1 MLTPIDIDNKQFSR
15 QLKGYNVDEVDDFL
29 DEISAD
35 YERSMLMNKNLEDK
49 ISELENIL
57 QEYKNAEGSLQD
69 TLLIAKQ
76 TADNIRQSAEAEANK
91 VLDEAEKVYRDKTGN
106 IDGIIEGKKQELN
119 NIQESINVFKRKSEA
134 LLVAQLEILKT
145 FEDEEKTDLNNSNNS
160 KDNNNE

>member
-35 YERSMLMNKNLEDK
+35 YERAMLMNKNLEDK
-49 ISELENIL
+49 IAELENIL

-76 TADNIRQSAEAEANK
+76 TADNIRQSAETEANK

-145 FEDEEKTDLNNSNNS
+145 FEDEEKTDLKKSDNE
-160 KDNNNE
+160 NNNE

>member
-35 YERSMLMNKNLEDK
+35 YERAMLMNKNLEDK

-160 KDNNNE
+160 EDNNE

>member
-35 YERSMLMNKNLEDK
+35 YERAMLMNKNLEDK

-160 KDNNNE
+160 EDNNNE

>member
-35 YERSMLMNKNLEDK
+35 YERAMLMNKNLEDK

-91 VLDEAEKVYRDKTGN
+91 VLDEAEKVYIDKTGN
-106 IDGIIEGKKQELN
+106 IDGIIEEKKQELN

-145 FEDEEKTDLNNSNNS
+145 FEDEEKTDLNNSE
-160 KDNNNE
+160 DNNE

>member
-35 YERSMLMNKNLEDK
+35 YERAMLMNKNLEDK

-76 TADNIRQSAEAEANK
+76 TADNIRQSAETEANK

-145 FEDEEKTDLNNSNNS
+145 FEDEEKADLNNS
-160 KDNNNE
+160 DNNE

>member
-35 YERSMLMNKNLEDK
+35 YERAMLMNKNLEDK

-76 TADNIRQSAEAEANK
+76 TADNIRQSAETEANK

-106 IDGIIEGKKQELN
+106 IDGIIEEKKQELN

-145 FEDEEKTDLNNSNNS
+145 FEDEEKTDLNNSD
-160 KDNNNE
+160 DNNDNNE

>member
-35 YERSMLMNKNLEDK
+35 YERAMLMNKNLEDK

-76 TADNIRQSAEAEANK
+76 TADNIRQSAETEANK

-145 FEDEEKTDLNNSNNS
+145 FEDEEKTDLNNSD
-160 KDNNNE
+160 DNNDNNE

>member
-35 YERSMLMNKNLEDK
+35 YERAMLMNKNLEDK

-76 TADNIRQSAEAEANK
+76 TADNIRQSAETEANK
-91 VLDEAEKVYRDKTGN
+91 VLAEAEKVYRDKTGN

-145 FEDEEKTDLNNSNNS
+145 FEDEEKTDLNNSE
-160 KDNNNE
+160 DNNE

>member
-35 YERSMLMNKNLEDK
+35 YERAMLMNKNLEDK

-106 IDGIIEGKKQELN
+106 IDGIIEEKKQELN

-145 FEDEEKTDLNNSNNS
+145 FEDEEKTDLNNSD
-160 KDNNNE
+160 DNNNE

>member
-35 YERSMLMNKNLEDK
+35 YERAMLMNKNLEDK
-49 ISELENIL
+49 IAELENIL

-76 TADNIRQSAEAEANK
+76 TADNIRKSAESEANK

-106 IDGIIEGKKQELN
+106 IDGIIEGKEQELK

-145 FEDEEKTDLNNSNNS
+145 FEDEEKTDLNNNNNNS
-160 KDNNNE
+160 DNNE

>member
-35 YERSMLMNKNLEDK
+35 YERAMLMNKNLEDK

-76 TADNIRQSAEAEANK
+76 TADNIRQSAETEANK

-160 KDNNNE
+160 EYNNE

>member
-35 YERSMLMNKNLEDK
+35 YERAMLMNKNLEDK
-49 ISELENIL
+49 ISELEKIL

-160 KDNNNE
+160 DDNNE

>member
-35 YERSMLMNKNLEDK
+35 YERAMLMNKNLEDK

-160 KDNNNE
+160 EDNNNK

>member
-35 YERSMLMNKNLEDK
+35 YERAMLMNKNLEDK

-76 TADNIRQSAEAEANK
+76 TADNIRQSAETEANK

-145 FEDEEKTDLNNSNNS
+145 FEDEEKADLNNSNNS
-160 KDNNNE
+160 EDNNE

>member
-35 YERSMLMNKNLEDK
+35 YERAMLMNKNLEDK

-76 TADNIRQSAEAEANK
+76 TADNIRQSAEVEANK

-145 FEDEEKTDLNNSNNS
+145 FEDEEKTDLNNSD
-160 KDNNNE
+160 DNNDNNE

>member
-145 FEDEEKTDLNNSNNS
+145 FEDEEKTDLKNSE
-160 KDNNNE
+160 DNNNE

>member
-35 YERSMLMNKNLEDK
+35 YERAMLMNKNLEDK

-76 TADNIRQSAEAEANK
+76 TADNIRQSAETEANK

-145 FEDEEKTDLNNSNNS
+145 FEDEEKTDLNNSE
-160 KDNNNE
+160 DNNE

>member
-35 YERSMLMNKNLEDK
+35 YERAMLMNKNLEDK

-76 TADNIRQSAEAEANK
+76 TADNIRQSAETEANK

-160 KDNNNE
+160 EDNNNK

>member
-35 YERSMLMNKNLEDK
+35 YERAMLMNKNLEDK

-76 TADNIRQSAEAEANK
+76 TADNIRQSAETEANK

-106 IDGIIEGKKQELN
+106 IDGIIEDKKQELN

-145 FEDEEKTDLNNSNNS
+145 FEDEEKTDLNNSE
-160 KDNNNE
+160 DNNE

>member
-76 TADNIRQSAEAEANK
+76 TADNIRQSAETEANK

-160 KDNNNE
+160 EDNNE

>member
-35 YERSMLMNKNLEDK
+35 YERAMLMNKNLEDK

-145 FEDEEKTDLNNSNNS
+145 FEDEEKADLKND
-160 KDNNNE
+160 DNNE

>member
-35 YERSMLMNKNLEDK
+35 YERAMLMNKNLEDK

-145 FEDEEKTDLNNSNNS
+145 FEDEEKTDLNNSE
-160 KDNNNE
+160 DNNE

>member
-35 YERSMLMNKNLEDK
+35 YERAMLMNKNLEDK

-145 FEDEEKTDLNNSNNS
+145 FEDEEKTDLNNSD
-160 KDNNNE
+160 DNNDNNE

>member
-35 YERSMLMNKNLEDK
+35 YERAMLMNKNLEDK
-49 ISELENIL
+49 IAELESIL

-76 TADNIRQSAEAEANK
+76 TADNIRQSAETEANK

-160 KDNNNE
+160 EDNNE

>member
-29 DEISAD
+29 DEISAN
-35 YERSMLMNKNLEDK
+35 YERAMLMNKNLEDK

-76 TADNIRQSAEAEANK
+76 TADNIRQSAETEANK

-160 KDNNNE
+160 EDNNE

>member
-160 KDNNNE
+160 EDNNE

>member
-35 YERSMLMNKNLEDK
+35 YERAMLMNKNLEDK
-49 ISELENIL
+49 IAELENIL

-76 TADNIRQSAEAEANK
+76 TADNIRQSAETEANK

-145 FEDEEKTDLNNSNNS
+145 FEDEEKTDLNNSE
-160 KDNNNE
+160 DNNE

>member
-35 YERSMLMNKNLEDK
+35 YERAMLMNKNLEDK

-76 TADNIRQSAEAEANK
+76 TADNIRQSAETEANK

-160 KDNNNE
+160 EDNNE

>member
-35 YERSMLMNKNLEDK
+35 YERAMLMNKNLEDK

-145 FEDEEKTDLNNSNNS
+145 FEDEEKTDLNNSD
-160 KDNNNE
+160 DNNNE

>member
-35 YERSMLMNKNLEDK
+35 YERAMLMNKNLEDK

-145 FEDEEKTDLNNSNNS
+145 FEDEEKADLNNSD
-160 KDNNNE
+160 DNNDNNE

>member
-35 YERSMLMNKNLEDK
+35 YERAMLMNKNLEDK

-145 FEDEEKTDLNNSNNS
+145 FEDEEKTDLNNSNE
-160 KDNNNE
+160 DNNNE